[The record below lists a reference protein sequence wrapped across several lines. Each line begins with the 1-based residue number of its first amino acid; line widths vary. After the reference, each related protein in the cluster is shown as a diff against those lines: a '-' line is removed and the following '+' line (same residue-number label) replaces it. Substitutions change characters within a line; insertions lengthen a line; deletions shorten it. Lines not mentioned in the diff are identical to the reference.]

1 MENFLKSISAI
12 NDETRVLILKFLLI
26 NGKSCVCEFESS
38 FEMTQSRLSRHLKIL
53 KEAGFLSVMREGTW
67 AYYYI
72 KERSKLQENLLNE
85 IKNLNLNTP
94 KKINAC
100 EIKEIKGKKCS

>member
-1 MENFLKSISAI
+1 MEEFLKSISAL
-12 NDETRVLILKFLLI
+12 NDETRVLILKFLLV
-26 NGKSCVCEFESS
+26 NGKCCVCELESS
-38 FEMTQSRLSRHLKIL
+38 LEMTQSRLSRHLKIL
-53 KEAGFLSVMREGTW
+53 KDAGFLSVIREGTW

-72 KERSKLQENLLNE
+72 KERSEIQKNLLNE
-85 IKNLNLNTP
+85 IKSLNLNLP